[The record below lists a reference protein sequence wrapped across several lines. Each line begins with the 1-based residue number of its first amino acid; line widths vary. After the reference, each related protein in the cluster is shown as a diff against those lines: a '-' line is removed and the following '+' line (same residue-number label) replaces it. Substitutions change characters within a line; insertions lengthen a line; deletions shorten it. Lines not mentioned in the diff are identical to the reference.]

1 MIKIDEARFRSFLAG
16 VASEMPY
23 GSFARAFFRL
33 GRYST
38 RERDKVPQEI
48 QEYSK
53 KLAELKRLYKQYKKE
68 GKKDLYMKTRVEIEN
83 LKMKFHTSYGT
94 LYI

>member
-1 MIKIDEARFRSFLAG
+1 MSKIDEATCRSFLAG

-23 GSFARAFFRL
+23 SSFSRAFFRA

-38 RERDKVPQEI
+38 RERDKVPQEV
-48 QEYSK
+48 QEYYK

-68 GKKDLYMKTRVEIEN
+68 GRDYLCMKVRAEMEN
-83 LKMKFHTSYGT
+83 FKMKFHTSYGV
-94 LYI
+94 LYK